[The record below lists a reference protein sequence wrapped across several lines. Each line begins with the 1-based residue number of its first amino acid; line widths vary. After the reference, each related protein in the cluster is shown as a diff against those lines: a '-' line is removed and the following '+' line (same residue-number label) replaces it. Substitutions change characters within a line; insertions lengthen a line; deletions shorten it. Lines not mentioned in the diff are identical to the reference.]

1 MLILPSVYRECHVC
15 SPTQGVLT
23 AWLMGRGSAIE
34 KKNLLHIDVRAHR
47 HTQGLRYKIQSL
59 FCRGPTPRGL
69 SLSSG
74 FGGSWVR
81 REYRPGSIASPNLG
95 AAAAGKLSWKVSR
108 PAKTHLLWM
117 AKLHRLA
124 KVSLKLHLR
133 KMKIKKS
140 SYSLPLT
147 VTSKTTWQTRE
158 MLLNALLE
166 SALLLYQHYLL
177 SSVTCTEGKVIRKL
191 NSKRDTAHLKTSSLR
206 RTELSCLFRRKHVWL
221 TLSLHLIGTNEQ

>member
-15 SPTQGVLT
+15 TPTQGVLT
-23 AWLMGRGSAIE
+23 ARLMGRGSAME
-34 KKNLLHIDVRAHR
+34 KNLLHIDVRAHR
-47 HTQGLRYKIQSL
+47 HTQALRYKIQSL

-74 FGGSWVR
+74 FGGWWAR

-95 AAAAGKLSWKVSR
+95 AAAAGKPSWKVSR
-108 PAKTHLLWM
+108 PAKTHLPWM
-117 AKLHRLA
+117 AELHRLA

-147 VTSKTTWQTRE
+147 VTRAKPGGRHERCSLTRCWKVPCYCTNTTR
-158 MLLNALLE
+158 
-166 SALLLYQHYLL
+166 SAQ
-177 SSVTCTEGKVIRKL
+177 
-191 NSKRDTAHLKTSSLR
+191 
-206 RTELSCLFRRKHVWL
+206 
-221 TLSLHLIGTNEQ
+221 